1 MKLTRP
7 SWTNVRITAQH
18 WHYGVLVLLLLL
30 NLTLAVRLIFAWDR
44 AKAGDAARI
53 AESQSQYRAMKLKTT
68 PLRGLDKKIQQA
80 KLDQQAFYNKRFPAT
95 DSEILTELGALAV
108 KNNVLLARG
117 QYAHRKP
124 QQGLV
129 EMDMEASLSGDY
141 APIVRFIN
149 GLERDRI
156 FFLIDG
162 IALNGQQSG
171 VVSLRMRLTTY
182 LRADTATAAAAAALP
197 LTSTDTTSMEQ

>member
-18 WHYGVLVLLLLL
+18 WHYGVLVLLVLL

-44 AKAGDAARI
+44 AKQGDAASI
-53 AESQSQYRAMKLKTT
+53 AQSKAQYRAMKLKTT
-68 PLRGLDKKIQQA
+68 PLKGLDRKIQQA
-80 KLDQQAFYNKRFPAT
+80 KVDQKAFYEKRFPAT
-95 DSEILTELGALAV
+95 DSEVLTELGALAV

-117 QYAHRKP
+117 QYAHGKP

-129 EMDMEASLSGDY
+129 ELRMEASLSGDY

-149 GLERDRI
+149 GLERDKV

-171 VVSLRMRLTTY
+171 VVSLRMILTTY
-182 LRADTATAAAAAALP
+182 LRADTANAAAAFP
-197 LTSTDTTSMEQ
+197 LTSTDTNSTEQ

>member
-7 SWTNVRITAQH
+7 NWSNIRMTAQH
-18 WHYGVLVLLLLL
+18 WHYGAIMVLLLL
-30 NLTLAVRLIFAWDR
+30 NLTLAVRLIVAWNR
-44 AKAGDAARI
+44 AKQGDAARI

-68 PLRGLDKKIQQA
+68 PLRGLDKKIKQA
-80 KLDQQAFYNKRFPAT
+80 KLDQEAFYNKRFPAT
-95 DSEILTELGALAV
+95 DSEVLTELGALAV

-117 QYAHRKP
+117 QYAHGKP

-129 EMDMEASLSGDY
+129 ELRMEASLSGDY

-149 GLERDRI
+149 GLERDKL

-162 IALNGQQSG
+162 VALNGQQSG

-182 LRADTATAAAAAALP
+182 LRADTANAGAALP
-197 LTSTDTTSMEQ
+197 FTTTDTTSTEQ

>member
-1 MKLTRP
+1 MNLSRP
-7 SWTNVRITAQH
+7 RWTNIRIAAQH
-18 WHYGVLVLLLLL
+18 WHYGVLVLLLML
-30 NLTLAVRLIFAWDR
+30 NLTLAVRLVFAWNR
-44 AKAGDAARI
+44 ASAGNAARI
-53 AESQSQYRAMKLKTT
+53 EQRQAEYRAMKLKTT
-68 PLRGLDKKIQQA
+68 PLRGLDKKIRQA
-80 KLDQQAFYNKRFPAT
+80 RLDQQAFYEKRFPAT
-95 DSEILTELGALAV
+95 DSEVLTELGALAV

-141 APIVRFIN
+141 APVVRFIN
-149 GLERDRI
+149 GLERDRL

-182 LRADTATAAAAAALP
+182 LRADTANAGAALP
-197 LTSTDTTSMEQ
+197 NTTTDTNSTEQ

>member
-1 MKLTRP
+1 MNFSRP
-7 SWTNVRITAQH
+7 PWTNIRIAAQH
-18 WHYGVLVLLLLL
+18 WHYGVLVLLLMM
-30 NLTLAVRLIFAWDR
+30 NLTLAVRLVFAWDR
-44 AKAGDAARI
+44 ASAGNAARI
-53 AESQSQYRAMKLKTT
+53 EQRQAEYRAMKLKTT

-80 KLDQQAFYNKRFPAT
+80 KLDQQAFYEKRFPAT
-95 DSEILTELGALAV
+95 DSEVLTELGALAV

-149 GLERDRI
+149 GLERDRL

-162 IALNGQQSG
+162 VALNGQQNG

-182 LRADTATAAAAAALP
+182 LRANTANAGAALP
-197 LTSTDTTSMEQ
+197 NTTTDTNSTEQ

>member
-1 MKLTRP
+1 MNLSRP
-7 SWTNVRITAQH
+7 RWTNIRIAAQH
-18 WHYGVLVLLLLL
+18 WHYGVLVLLLML
-30 NLTLAVRLIFAWDR
+30 NLILAVRLVFAWDR
-44 AKAGDAARI
+44 ASAGNAARI
-53 AESQSQYRAMKLKTT
+53 EQRQAEYRAMKLKTT
-68 PLRGLDKKIQQA
+68 PLRGLDKKIRQA
-80 KLDQQAFYNKRFPAT
+80 RLDQQAFYEKRFPAT
-95 DSEILTELGALAV
+95 DSEVLTELGALAV

-141 APIVRFIN
+141 APVVRFIN
-149 GLERDRI
+149 GLERDRL

-182 LRADTATAAAAAALP
+182 LRADTANAGAALP
-197 LTSTDTTSMEQ
+197 NTTTDTNSTEQ